1 MKNKYINKLLI
12 GFLIAQPIFDI
23 KIFYNSISTL
33 IRVIIISSIF
43 LYYFITDK
51 NKKKYYMLIYPCL
64 LGIYFCLHHVNAIHF
79 TSLVPG
85 NLNYSVIT
93 EALYFIKMLTPF
105 LLIYSLYRANLSTDN
120 IMDIMKY
127 LVLIF
132 SLTIIVSNTFVFSY
146 GSYSDMK
153 IKANFIEWFNPNTEY
168 TYQDLASKGLF
179 EFANQVSAIL
189 IMTLPFMIYRAL
201 KKSNWPNIAIL
212 ALNIFALILLC
223 TKVSVIGILVVFIYT
238 IAILGIS
245 LIMKKNKPEKTNQS
259 LLLFVKKYIP
269 IFCVLL
275 MYFVILPFNPM
286 FSRMQER
293 ETIAENV
300 QTTVVET
307 SEDKQYQE
315 IINDSS
321 QESTI
326 AKDKIKFIEANYES
340 KQLHKEFLFE
350 YYPYKYD
357 PDFWYDVLQNEM
369 SITTD
374 YRYIE
379 QAMVKRVIEINNNPM
394 DKLFGITNTRLQNIF
409 NIEKDFVVQYYAL
422 GIIGLILIFAPYFII
437 LGWFIYKTIKSKL
450 KNLTFTNLL
459 SFVTIVFIFGIA
471 YMSGNL
477 LNSLS
482 FTIYFAFLYAII
494 LNQKK

>member
-1 MKNKYINKLLI
+1 MKNKCIKNFLI

-51 NKKKYYMLIYPCL
+51 NKKKYYLLIFPCL
-64 LGIYFCLHHVNAIHF
+64 LGVYSCFHHLNATHF
-79 TSLVPG
+79 TSFVPG
-85 NLNYSVIT
+85 NFNYSVIT

-105 LLIYSLYRANLSTDN
+105 LLIYSLYRANLSANN
-120 IMDIMKY
+120 IIDIMKY

-132 SLTIIVSNTFVFSY
+132 SLTIIVSNIFVFSY
-146 GSYSDMK
+146 GSYSDTR
-153 IKANFIEWFNPNTEY
+153 IKANFFEWFNPQTEY

-189 IMTLPFMIYRAL
+189 ILCLPFIIYHTF
-201 KKSNWPNIAIL
+201 KKSNLSNIIVL

-223 TKVSVIGILVVFIYT
+223 TKVSVLGILVVFIYT
-238 IAILGIS
+238 LAVIVIHIL
-245 LIMKKNKPEKTNQS
+245 MEKHKPVKTNKS
-259 LLLFVKKYIP
+259 LAVFVKKYIP

-286 FSRMQER
+286 ISRMQER
-293 ETIAENV
+293 EAIAGNIQNTI
-300 QTTVVET
+300 VEP
-307 SEDKQYQE
+307 SEEKNSEE
-315 IINDSS
+315 IITEPH
-321 QESTI
+321 QEANT
-326 AKDKIKFIEANYES
+326 DNYKIQFIEENYET
-340 KQLHKEFLFE
+340 KQLHREFLFE

-357 PDFWYDVLQNEM
+357 PDFWYDILQNEM
-369 SITTD
+369 SVTTD

-379 QAMVKRVIEINNNPM
+379 QAMVKRVVEINHNPM
-394 DKLFGITNTRLQNIF
+394 DRLFGITNTRLQNIF
-409 NIEKDFVVQYYAL
+409 NIEKDFIVQYYAL
-422 GIIGLILIFAPYFII
+422 GVIGLILIFAPYFII
-437 LGWFIYKTIKSKL
+437 LGWFIYKTIKAKL
-450 KNLTFTNLL
+450 KNLTVINLL
-459 SFVTIVFIFGIA
+459 SFVTIIFIFGIA

-482 FTIYFAFLYAII
+482 FTIYFALCFKYL
-494 LNQKK
+494 LSC